1 MFVSIVPMSRF
12 SLSVILTAPLWG
24 QLRTD
29 SCAKSGFMATPP
41 ALTRFPQKKKGV
53 QSQHV
58 YHLEMSRGVI
68 SLRHDPSKLS
78 RRAGAVVDPA
88 AEKNEVLTYKELK

>member
-1 MFVSIVPMSRF
+1 M
-12 SLSVILTAPLWG
+12 
-24 QLRTD
+24 
-29 SCAKSGFMATPP
+29 C
-41 ALTRFPQKKKGV
+41 
-53 QSQHV
+53 
-58 YHLEMSRGVI
+58 HLEMRRGVI